1 LLQSRIVD
9 WSESMAAAESRR
21 IRLGELLL
29 RAGVITEDQLRSAL
43 AEQKKWGGKLG
54 TLLVDLNYLDEE
66 MLVKALSKQLGL
78 PRVDFSGLVVQPQAV
93 KKLEADFADQRQVL
107 PIHLDVAKGNLMVA
121 LADPDNLG
129 LVDEI
134 AFRTGCRVKVA
145 IAGEKALAT
154 AIRDNY
160 YGDNVPEAVQIDQ
173 GEPMKLIDSQ
183 GSTMVCEIDDI
194 KAQAQPAAASA
205 PASVPAR
212 TNAPATIEQRLGR
225 LEAMQGKEVRVL
237 KTLVELL
244 ITKGFITR
252 EEYRQKIES

>member
-1 LLQSRIVD
+1 
-9 WSESMAAAESRR
+9 MAAAESRR

-54 TLLVDLNYLDEE
+54 SLLVDLNYLDEE

-93 KKLEADFADQRQVL
+93 EKLDAEFAEQRQVL
-107 PIHLDVAKGNLMVA
+107 PIHLDAVKGNLMIA

-134 AFRTGCRVKVA
+134 AFKTGCRVKVA
-145 IAGEKALAT
+145 IAGEKALAA
-154 AIRDNY
+154 AIREHY

-173 GEPMKLIDSQ
+173 GEPMKLMDSQ
-183 GSTMVCEIDDI
+183 GSTMVRKIDEI
-194 KAQAQPAAASA
+194 KAQAQPTAAPS
-205 PASVPAR
+205 PAR
-212 TNAPATIEQRLGR
+212 PSAPATIEQRLGR

-244 ITKGFITR
+244 IAKGFITR
-252 EEYRQKIES
+252 EEYRKKIES